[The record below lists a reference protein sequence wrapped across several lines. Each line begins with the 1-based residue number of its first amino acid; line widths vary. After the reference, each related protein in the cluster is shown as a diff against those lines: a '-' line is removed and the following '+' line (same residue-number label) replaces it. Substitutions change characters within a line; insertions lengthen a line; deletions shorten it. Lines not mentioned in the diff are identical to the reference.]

1 MTISQDPSAP
11 LAVLVG
17 ITGLQG
23 GSVARALIESDK
35 PYRIRGLSR
44 DPTKPAAQAFAAQG
58 VQIVRVSLTAD
69 NAAGARKAFEG
80 ADIAFVV
87 TNFNEHM
94 DKQRV
99 MPSAQCCYSSLTP
112 VFRRFPKEKCWWT
125 SQRRPV

>member
-17 ITGLQG
+17 ITGQQG

-35 PYRIRGLSR
+35 PYRIRGLTR
-44 DPTKPAAQAFAAQG
+44 DPTKPAAQAFAEQG
-58 VQIVRVSLTAD
+58 VQIVRVSLTVD
-69 NAAGARKAFEG
+69 NAAGVRKAFEG
-80 ADIAFVV
+80 ADIAFAV

-99 MPSAQCCYSSLTP
+99 LPSTH
-112 VFRRFPKEKCWWT
+112 
-125 SQRRPV
+125 